1 MRIIGLLS
9 LIGLGLVLTA
19 AAYAQTIHLKTN
31 VPFSFIVGRTMFP
44 AGQYEVQSTGNGD
57 FVLVIRGLS
66 SGPQALV
73 LSNSCESREP
83 SPRTTLIFHRYGQR
97 YFLSEVW
104 MRGNSIGRRTLTS
117 SREIEIA
124 KDSSMEKVV
133 LLASG
138 K

>member
-1 MRIIGLLS
+1 MNKKLVILAM
-9 LIGLGLVLTA
+9 GLGLVLTA
-19 AAYAQTIHLKTN
+19 AAYGQTIRLKMN
-31 VPFSFIVGRTMFP
+31 VPFSFIVGRITFP
-44 AGQYEVQSTGNGD
+44 AGQYEVQSMGNGD
-57 FVLVIRGLS
+57 AVLVIRGLS

-83 SPRTTLIFHRYGQR
+83 SLRPTLIFHRYGQR

-117 SREIEIA
+117 SWEIEIA
-124 KDSSMEKVV
+124 KDSSMEKVI
-133 LLASG
+133 LLASQ